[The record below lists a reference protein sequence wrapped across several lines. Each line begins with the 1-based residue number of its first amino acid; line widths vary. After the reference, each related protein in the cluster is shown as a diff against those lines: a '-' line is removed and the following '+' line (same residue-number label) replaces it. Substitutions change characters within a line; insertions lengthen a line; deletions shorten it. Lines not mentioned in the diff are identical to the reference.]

1 MTSLSTVREILE
13 SLTGGSL
20 SLEQAQEEIEKA
32 AFDRMRLQYVD
43 KLARLD
49 LNRAQRT
56 GIPEVILAQGKKDE
70 WVERLVFEM
79 AREKGRGIA
88 SRVTPELAIRIAGTA
103 PEGFKADVHLD
114 ARIVVVKDV
123 HFVSPRTGGRIGLLT
138 AGTADIAVAEEA
150 RVFATEM
157 GCDVFWVYDVGIAGI
172 HRTLDAL
179 HTLMKEDV
187 DVIIVVAG
195 MDAVLPITVRGL
207 VNLPVIGVPS
217 SVGYGIG
224 DKGMAPLMTMLQS
237 CSPGLTVV
245 NIDNGFGA
253 ASFAALTASRV
264 AKYRNQVAGK
274 EA

>member
-1 MTSLSTVREILE
+1 MREMLE
-13 SLTGGSL
+13 RFKNGDISIDSV
-20 SLEQAQEEIEKA
+20 QEEIEKS
-32 AFDRMRLQYVD
+32 AFDRMKLQFVD

-70 WVERLVFEM
+70 WVEKLLFEM
-79 AREKGRGIA
+79 AKEKGRGIA
-88 SRVTPELAIRIAGTA
+88 SRVHPDLAKGIESRV
-103 PEGFKADVHLD
+103 PHGFKADIYID
-114 ARIVVVKDV
+114 ARIVVVKDIN
-123 HFVSPRTGGRIGLLT
+123 FKTSKTGGRIGLMT
-138 AGTADIAVAEEA
+138 AGTADIAIAEEA

-157 GCDVFWVYDVGIAGI
+157 GCDVFWAYDVGIAGI
-172 HRTLDAL
+172 HRTLEAL
-179 HTLMKEDV
+179 DMLLKEDV

-207 VNLPVIGVPS
+207 VNLPVIGVPT

-224 DKGMAPLMTMLQS
+224 EKGMAPLMTMLQS

-253 ASFAALTASRV
+253 ASFAALSASRV
-264 AKYRNQVAGK
+264 AKYRNMTDK
-274 EA
+274 REA

>member
-1 MTSLSTVREILE
+1 MREILE
-13 SLTGGSL
+13 QLKNGIISM
-20 SLEQAQEEIEKA
+20 EKAQEELEKS
-32 AFDRMRLQYVD
+32 AFDRMKLQFVD

-70 WVERLVFEM
+70 WVEKLIFEM

-88 SRVTPELAIRIAGTA
+88 SRVHPELANGIASRVPVGY
-103 PEGFKADVHLD
+103 KAEVFID
-114 ARIVVVKDV
+114 ARIVIVKEAN
-123 HFVSPRTGGRIGLLT
+123 FVTPKTGGRIGLLT
-138 AGTADIAVAEEA
+138 AGTADIAIAEEA
-150 RVFATEM
+150 KVFAVEM
-157 GCDVFWVYDVGIAGI
+157 GCEVFSSYDVGIAGI
-172 HRTLDAL
+172 HRTLEAL
-179 HTLMKEDV
+179 EGLLKEDV

-224 DKGMAPLMTMLQS
+224 EKGMAPLMTMLQS
-237 CSPGLTVV
+237 CAPGLTVV

-253 ASFAALTASRV
+253 ASFAALAASRV
-264 AKYRNQVAGK
+264 AKYRNIAENK
-274 EA
+274 EVL

>member
-1 MTSLSTVREILE
+1 MREILE
-13 SLTGGSL
+13 QLKNGIISTEEALKE
-20 SLEQAQEEIEKA
+20 LEKS
-32 AFDRMRLQYVD
+32 AFDRMKLQFVD

-70 WVERLVFEM
+70 WVEKLLFEM
-79 AREKGRGIA
+79 AKKKGRGIA
-88 SRVTPELAIRIAGTA
+88 SRVHHELAKGIESRV
-103 PEGFKADVHLD
+103 PNGFKADIYID
-114 ARIVVVKDV
+114 ARIVVVKDIN
-123 HFVSPRTGGRIGLLT
+123 FTTPKTGGRIGLMT
-138 AGTADIAVAEEA
+138 AGTADIAIAEEA

-157 GCDVFWVYDVGIAGI
+157 GCDVFWAYDVGIAGI
-172 HRTLDAL
+172 HRTLEAL
-179 HTLMKEDV
+179 DVLLKEDV

-207 VNLPVIGVPS
+207 VNLPVIGVPT

-224 DKGMAPLMTMLQS
+224 EKGMAPLMTMLQS

-253 ASFAALTASRV
+253 ASFAALSASRV
-264 AKYRNQVAGK
+264 AKYRNVTNK
-274 EA
+274 REA

>member
-1 MTSLSTVREILE
+1 MRDILE
-13 SLTGGSL
+13 QLKEGTISLDM
-20 SLEQAQEEIEKA
+20 AQEKIEKL
-32 AFDRMRLQYVD
+32 AFDRMRLQFVD

-70 WVERLVFEM
+70 WVEKLLFEM

-88 SRVTPELAIRIAGTA
+88 SRVHPDLANGMAQRV
-103 PEGFKADVHLD
+103 PDGFRAEVHLD
-114 ARIVVVKDV
+114 ARMVIVKEAS
-123 HFVSPRTGGRIGLLT
+123 FATPKTGGRIGLMT
-138 AGTADIAVAEEA
+138 AGTADIAIAEEA

-157 GCDVFWVYDVGIAGI
+157 GCEVFWAYDVGIAGI
-172 HRTLDAL
+172 HRTLEAL
-179 HTLMKEDV
+179 DVLLREDV
-187 DVIIVVAG
+187 DIIIVVAG

-217 SVGYGIG
+217 SVGYGMG
-224 DKGMAPLMTMLQS
+224 ERGMAPLMTMLQS

-253 ASFAALTASRV
+253 ASFAALAAGRV
-264 AKYRNQVAGK
+264 ARYRKMAEGQGVRPA
-274 EA
+274 